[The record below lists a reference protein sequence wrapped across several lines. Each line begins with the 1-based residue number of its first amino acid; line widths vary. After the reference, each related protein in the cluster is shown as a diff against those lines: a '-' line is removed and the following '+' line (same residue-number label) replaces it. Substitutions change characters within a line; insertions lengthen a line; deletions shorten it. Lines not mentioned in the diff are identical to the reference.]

1 MGYITHGNREYE
13 FEDRTLAHLKVVI
26 GQKLSRR
33 EPFFLSWSLPIA
45 KGSGRYEL
53 WISEHSPIAFRF
65 SGGKQPE
72 LNQDWLRAL
81 LAISHSSRGLVV
93 LTEMDALKWAKRNPV
108 LAA

>member
-1 MGYITHGNREYE
+1 MGYITHGEREYE
-13 FEDRTLAHLKVVI
+13 FEDRTLAHLKVII

-33 EPFFLSWSLPIA
+33 EPFFLSWALSMSQ
-45 KGSGRYEL
+45 GSGRHDL

-65 SGGKQPE
+65 SGSKQPE

-81 LAISHSSRGLVV
+81 LALSHSPRGLVV
-93 LTEMDALKWAKRNPV
+93 ISEMDALKWAKRNPV